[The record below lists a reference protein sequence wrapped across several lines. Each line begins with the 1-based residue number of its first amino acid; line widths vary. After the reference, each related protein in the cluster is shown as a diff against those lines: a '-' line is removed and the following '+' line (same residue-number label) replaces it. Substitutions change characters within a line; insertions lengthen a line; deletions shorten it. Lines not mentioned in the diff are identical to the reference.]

1 MKKEDYNQ
9 AMKVSFIN
17 ILGNFILSIF
27 KFFAGVLGSSSA
39 MISDATHS
47 LSDVLSTFV
56 VMIGIKTSN
65 KESDETHQ
73 YGHERF
79 ETISALILSILLLVT
94 GVLVGF
100 SGIAK
105 IVSGI
110 KGNLETPT
118 LIALAAAIISI
129 LVKEAMYWYTK
140 ITAKKINSN
149 ALMADAWH
157 HRSDAL
163 SSVGSLIGIAGAK
176 LGFPIL
182 DPIASLIICIFIIKV
197 AINILKDSTYRLV
210 DKSVDE
216 ETLENMKFIIL
227 NVEGVIDI
235 DLIKT
240 RLFGTKIY
248 VDVEISADKD
258 RTLASSHDIAL
269 KVHDEIEK
277 NFKNVKHCMVHV
289 NPK

>member
-1 MKKEDYNQ
+1 
-9 AMKVSFIN
+9 
-17 ILGNFILSIF
+17 
-27 KFFAGVLGSSSA
+27 
-39 MISDATHS
+39 
-47 LSDVLSTFV
+47 
-56 VMIGIKTSN
+56 
-65 KESDETHQ
+65 
-73 YGHERF
+73 
-79 ETISALILSILLLVT
+79 
-94 GVLVGF
+94 
-100 SGIAK
+100 
-105 IVSGI
+105 
-110 KGNLETPT
+110 
-118 LIALAAAIISI
+118 
-129 LVKEAMYWYTK
+129 MYWYTK

-163 SSVGSLIGIAGAK
+163 SSAGSLIGIAGAK
-176 LGFPIL
+176 MGFPIL

-216 ETLENMKFIIL
+216 ETIEKMKSIIL
-227 NVEGVIDI
+227 DIEGVIDI

-248 VDVEISADKD
+248 VDVEISADKEQ
-258 RTLASSHDIAL
+258 TLASSHDIAL

-289 NPK
+289 NPR

>member
-1 MKKEDYNQ
+1 MEKENCTR
-9 AMKVSFIN
+9 AIKVSFIT
-17 ILGNFILSIF
+17 IIGNFALSIF
-27 KFFAGVLGSSSA
+27 KYFAGVLGSSSA

-47 LSDVLSTFV
+47 LSDVISTFV
-56 VMIGIKTSN
+56 VMIGIKASS
-65 KESDETHQ
+65 KEADESHQ

-79 ETISALILSILLLVT
+79 ETLSALILSVLLLVT
-94 GVLVGF
+94 GLLVGI
-100 SGIAK
+100 SGIIK
-105 IVSGI
+105 LISGI
-110 KGNLETPT
+110 KGNLQVPT
-118 LIALAAAIISI
+118 TIALVAAIISI
-129 LVKEAMYWYTK
+129 LVKETMYWYTK
-140 ITAKKINSN
+140 LIAKKINSN

-163 SSVGSLIGIAGAK
+163 SSVGSLIGVAGAK

-216 ETLENMKFIIL
+216 ETLENMKSIIL

-258 RTLASSHDIAL
+258 QTLASSHDIAL

-289 NPK
+289 NPR